1 MEAYRILSNKKILL
15 TVLIFFIVNLI
26 LSFGIENQK
35 ITNES
40 GSNIF
45 VIRTLLQQEKLEQM
59 DDAEIAQKCG
69 SLQNIIILY
78 EYYKES
84 AGEQTDEEAFI
95 SEQEISIRESDPET
109 AAWFDE
115 NKDGLDVDEIRAY
128 YYIYADELEKRD
140 YLNSYSDY
148 LSETIEES
156 EHAAQISI
164 FNNSFSQKSFEL
176 LSRTFTALGTLK
188 LQNTNTAAFEK
199 TVTNNATN
207 VLLVLLVLLL
217 CVILFYNK
225 DKNVSLIIR
234 SCKNGRMK
242 LFFSRLFA
250 SSFLI
255 LLSVI
260 GLFAE
265 NFILYGFFY
274 GYDIDLS
281 LRVQCGE
288 LFKSFYY
295 GISLL
300 EFSVMFFAVKF
311 FTLLVIFLIIYLLLY
326 VLSDL
331 NTLVLFLTLFAGA
344 EYLLYKYIA
353 VYSNFSILHTANI
366 LSFLNDD
373 NWITYGVFN
382 LFSTP
387 VKIFDGMLVS
397 LFVFLAVLI
406 ITNALVAKN
415 VYTIRTKNR
424 LQLRINRSVQKVA
437 SVFSVIKDKWI
448 SDRGEFYKLFVS
460 QKFLFVLVAVVL
472 VFLNTY
478 SFGTVE
484 KLPLE
489 TYLDHFYAQYSGEL
503 NEAAYQKIKELNSMV
518 AENEFNTQ
526 LAEEAYMN
534 GEISFEEYSVQISKY
549 SSNDTIT
556 NALRVIESQIEYI
569 EAQKSEGKT
578 VYLMDETGYN
588 HLFGA
593 DTSQSDTVQII
604 TFLLM
609 LLFLTYGLISKD
621 KNKDILCLLR
631 STVNGRRRLLKTK
644 LKMGFMITTVAYMA
658 WVVIEIIYFSTY
670 FNLDNL
676 SAPVQSLQIFAKFPL
691 SMNILTFTILFYLS
705 KYIVFLSV
713 FYIFTA
719 VNIFLENKISIII
732 NFVLVISPCLLGF
745 LGLDMISDF
754 SITGILDFTPRYAS
768 DSSYLNIYCWLLLI
782 LLFTSPLLNI
792 FMLKSSD
799 KKGESL

>member
-26 LSFGIENQK
+26 LSFGVENQK
-35 ITNES
+35 TTNES
-40 GSNIF
+40 GSNLF
-45 VIRTLLQQEKLEQM
+45 VIRNLLQQENTEQM
-59 DDAEIAQKCG
+59 NDEEIAQKYN

-84 AGEQTDEEAFI
+84 ADAQADEEVFI

-115 NKDGLDVDEIRAY
+115 NKDSLDVGEIRAY

-156 EHAAQISI
+156 ENAAQISI

-176 LSRTFTALGTLK
+176 LSQTFTALGKLK
-188 LQNTNTAAFEK
+188 LQNTKTAAFEK

-225 DKNVSLIIR
+225 DKNVSLMIR

-281 LRVQCGE
+281 LCVQCSE

-295 GISLL
+295 GISLR
-300 EFSVMFFAVKF
+300 EFSAIFIAVKF
-311 FTLLVIFLIIYLLLY
+311 LTLLVIFLIIYLLLY

-331 NTLVLFLTLFAGA
+331 NTLVLSLTLFAGA
-344 EYLLYKYIA
+344 EYLLYQYIA
-353 VYSNFSILHTANI
+353 VYSDFSVLHTANVI
-366 LSFLNDD
+366 SFLNDEK
-373 NWITYGVFN
+373 WITYGVFN

-387 VKIFDGMLVS
+387 VKIFDGMIVL
-397 LFVFLAVLI
+397 LLIFLAALI
-406 ITNALVAKN
+406 ITNALVAKKI
-415 VYTIRTKNR
+415 YTIRTKNR
-424 LQLRINRSVQKVA
+424 LQLKINRSAQKIE
-437 SVFSVIKDKWI
+437 SIFSDIKDKLI
-448 SDRGEFYKLFVS
+448 ADKGEAYKLLVS
-460 QKFLFVLVAVVL
+460 QKFFFVLVAAVL

-489 TYLDHFYAQYSGEL
+489 AYLDNFYAQYSGEL
-503 NEAAYQKIKELNSMV
+503 NETTYQKIEELSSMV
-518 AENEFNTQ
+518 AENELNTEM
-526 LAEEAYMN
+526 AEEAYMN
-534 GEISFEEYSVQISKY
+534 GEISFEEYSAQINKY
-549 SSNDTIT
+549 SSNDTVM
-556 NALRVIESQIEYI
+556 NALQVIESQIEYI
-569 EAQKSEGKT
+569 EAQESVGKT
-578 VYLMDETGYN
+578 VYLIDETGYDN
-588 HLFGA
+588 LFGA
-593 DTSQSDTVQII
+593 DTSQDSTVQII
-604 TFLLM
+604 TFLLI

-621 KNKDILCLLR
+621 KNKEILCLLR
-631 STVNGRRRLLKTK
+631 STVNGRTQLLKTK
-644 LKMGFMITTVAYMA
+644 LKMGFMITTIAYLA
-658 WVVIEIIYFSTY
+658 WVGIELIYFTTY
-670 FNLDNL
+670 FNMDNL
-676 SAPVQSLQIFAKFPL
+676 SAPVQSLQIFAEFPL
-691 SMNILTFTILFYLS
+691 NINILTFTILFYLS
-705 KYIVFLSV
+705 KYIVFISV

-732 NFVLVISPCLLGF
+732 NFALVISPCLLGF
-745 LGLDMISDF
+745 LGLDVLSDF
-754 SITGILDFTPRYAS
+754 SITGILDFTPRYVS
-768 DSSYLNIYCWLLLI
+768 DSSYLNIYCLLLLM
-782 LLFTSPLLNI
+782 LLFTSLLLNI